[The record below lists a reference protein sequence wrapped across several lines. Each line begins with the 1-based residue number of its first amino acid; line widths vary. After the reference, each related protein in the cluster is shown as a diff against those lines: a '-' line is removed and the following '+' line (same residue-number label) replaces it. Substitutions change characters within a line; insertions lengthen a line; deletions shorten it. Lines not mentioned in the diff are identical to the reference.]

1 MGLRN
6 VIRACGFVKRIVF
19 TKKPRIGY
27 VGGYQGHRNLGD
39 EALYAALRRLFS
51 SGNFIDYNRGLLP
64 NRIVRSLPKCNLMLM
79 GGGTIV
85 GGQKESSYRW
95 AKTCFTLAP
104 HGIVFG
110 SGVVSPEFT
119 TAVLGQ
125 PAEIQKQW
133 ADIIKKCDYIGV
145 RGPLSRGILEG
156 WGIHNVEIIGDPV
169 LNISQSKMPDAHSI
183 DNNLIGFNVGQ
194 AEGSVWGSET
204 HICEEFIKLTQIA
217 GKAGFR
223 IRWFVVW
230 PKDLPVTKQVVRNS
244 GVRSDICEIY
254 EDYEKYM
261 DIVSQANIFVGMK
274 LHAVA
279 LATCA
284 YVPSVMLEYNPKC
297 RDYMDSI
304 GQGEF
309 TLRTDTFTAQQAWEK
324 IEKLLANRS
333 SVAKSLF
340 EAVSKFRKLQSMR
353 ASEISAN
360 LGLKQISN
368 RKD

>member
-1 MGLRN
+1 MGFKKTVR
-6 VIRACGFVKRIVF
+6 ICRFVKRIIF

-27 VGGYQGHRNLGD
+27 VGGFQGHRNLGD
-39 EALYAALRRLFS
+39 EALYAALKRLFS
-51 SGNFIDYNRGLLP
+51 SGNFIDYNRGLLLH
-64 NRIVRSLPKCNLMLM
+64 RIVRSLPKCDLMLM

-104 HGIVFG
+104 HSIIFG
-110 SGVVSPEFT
+110 SGVVSPEFVS
-119 TAVLGQ
+119 AVLKQ
-125 PAEIQKQW
+125 PVEIQKRW
-133 ADIIKKCDYIGV
+133 ADIIKRCDYVGV
-145 RGPLSRGILEG
+145 RGPLSCSILEN

-169 LNISQSKMPDAHSI
+169 LSISQSRMPDARSI
-183 DNNLIGFNVGQ
+183 DKNLIGFNVGQ
-194 AEGSVWGSET
+194 AGGSVWGSEEY
-204 HICEEFIKLTQIA
+204 ICEQFVKLAQIA

-223 IRWFVVW
+223 IRWFVVR
-230 PKDLPVTKQVVRNS
+230 PNDLAVTEQVVRNS
-244 GVRSDICEIY
+244 GVPADICEIY

-261 DIVSQANIFVGMK
+261 DIVSRANTFVGMK

-297 RDYMDSI
+297 RDYMESI

-309 TLRTDTFTAQQAWEK
+309 TLRTDGFTAQQVWETVNHLL
-324 IEKLLANRS
+324 EKRS
-333 SVAKSLF
+333 YFSKCLF
-340 EAVSKFRKLQSMR
+340 ETVSKFRKLQSIR

-360 LGLKQISN
+360 LGLKQMS
-368 RKD
+368 D

>member
-1 MGLRN
+1 M
-6 VIRACGFVKRIVF
+6 
-19 TKKPRIGY
+19 GY

-39 EALYAALRRLFS
+39 EALYAALKRLFS
-51 SGNFIDYNRGLLP
+51 SGHFIDYNRGLLP
-64 NRIVRSLPKCNLMLM
+64 HRIVRFLPRCDLMLM
-79 GGGTIV
+79 AGGTLV

-119 TAVLGQ
+119 TAVLKQ

-169 LNISQSKMPDAHSI
+169 LSISQSKMPDARSI

-194 AEGSVWGSET
+194 AGGNVWGNEG
-204 HICEEFIKLTQIA
+204 HIYEEFVKLAQIA
-217 GKAGFR
+217 DKAGFR

-230 PKDLPVTKQVVRNS
+230 PKDLAVTEQVVRNS
-244 GVRSDICEIY
+244 GVPADICEIY

-261 DIVSQANIFVGMK
+261 DIVSRANIFVGMK

-309 TLRTDTFTAQQAWEK
+309 TLRTDTFTAQQAWE
-324 IEKLLANRS
+324 IVEKLLANRS

-353 ASEISAN
+353 ASEISVN

-368 RKD
+368 